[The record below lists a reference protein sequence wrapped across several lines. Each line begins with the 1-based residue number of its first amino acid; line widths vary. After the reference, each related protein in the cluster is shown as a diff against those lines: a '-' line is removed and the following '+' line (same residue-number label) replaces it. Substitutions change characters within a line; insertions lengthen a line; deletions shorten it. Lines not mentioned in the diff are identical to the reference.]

1 MKVVFENTEVVHI
14 PVGDWI
20 LAMDSVGSWVII
32 HSDGVIEVDQIDYV
46 MVDSEVGAQVLPI
59 WTINDVLDTIRD

>member
-1 MKVVFENTEVVHI
+1 MRVVFRDTEVVDV
-14 PVGDWI
+14 PVDEWN
-20 LAMDSVGSWVII
+20 LVMDSEGCWVII
-32 HSDGVIEVDQIDYV
+32 HSDGEIEVDQIDYV